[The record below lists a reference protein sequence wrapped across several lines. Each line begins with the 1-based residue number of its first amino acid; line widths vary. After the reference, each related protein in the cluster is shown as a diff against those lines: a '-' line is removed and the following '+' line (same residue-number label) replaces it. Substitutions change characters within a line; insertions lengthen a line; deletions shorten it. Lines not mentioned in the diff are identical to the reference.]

1 MNELGVTCLTLSER
15 VELEKLQFEHGLVNV
30 AVTIG
35 GLALVV
41 ALLFLVFWLLDKIL

>member
-15 VELEKLQFEHGLVNV
+15 VELEKLQFEHGLIGI

-35 GLALVV
+35 VLALVV
-41 ALLFLVFWLLDKIL
+41 ALLFLVFWLFG